1 MFAEKAA
8 QKQVSQQTPFWEL
21 SCIKLKLIVSHIYL
35 LTSSLV
41 TELQMGQYYSDA
53 QDDVMTRLRYK
64 LTNGHLEIQLVNLVV
79 QLKQCGQI
87 KDD

>member
-1 MFAEKAA
+1 M
-8 QKQVSQQTPFWEL
+8 
-21 SCIKLKLIVSHIYL
+21 